1 MLRCHSIFAH
11 FFTLSPNSHKLARTS
26 CTSSNPVASGEHG
39 GSEKIPQPREFSNDL
54 FR

>member
-1 MLRCHSIFAH
+1 MVRRPRLIHSMYLCHK
-11 FFTLSPNSHKLARTS
+11 PARTS

-39 GSEKIPQPREFSNDL
+39 GSEKILQSREFSNEL